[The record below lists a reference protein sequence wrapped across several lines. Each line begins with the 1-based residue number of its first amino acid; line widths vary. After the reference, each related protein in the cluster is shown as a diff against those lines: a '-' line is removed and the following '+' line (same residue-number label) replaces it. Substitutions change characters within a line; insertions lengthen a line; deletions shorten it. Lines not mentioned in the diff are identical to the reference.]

1 MHVRHPIW
9 LRFAGRPGAS
19 VFATMFTIESAAR
32 ALLSTVITVQ
42 ALALLEDARNVSI
55 MFALVGV
62 TGLAASFAIPALV
75 HRSSRRAVYSLGT
88 VLLVAAA
95 AALALISVPGQIAGM
110 LMRVFATACISVTTS
125 LYIMQYI
132 NKRDLTKSEPM
143 RLQFAAAAWT
153 LGPWL
158 GVYLYTTLGPNWAY
172 GASVVAASALLL
184 FFWLLRLTDNPAVQ
198 KANRGPPNPLT
209 CIGRF
214 VSQPR
219 LRLAWV
225 ITFGRSCWWVFFFIY
240 TPIYMIESGY
250 GAAVGAAVVSA
261 GNALLFLTPI
271 FGRLGARRGIKRV
284 LSAAYL
290 AAGLSTFLAG
300 LFYAH
305 AAAATAL
312 LLVAALGCVALDALG
327 NIPFMRSVHP
337 YERAEMTTV
346 FRTYIDFSELVTP
359 AVFAVILSL
368 SDLRTVFVV
377 FGVVL
382 AAFAIWPRFLPNRM

>member
-9 LRFAGRPGAS
+9 LRLAGRPGARA
-19 VFATMFTIESAAR
+19 FATMFTIESLCR

-42 ALALLEDARNVSI
+42 ALALLEDARSVSI
-55 MFALVGV
+55 MFSLVGV

-75 HRSSRRAVYSLGT
+75 HRTSRRAVYSLGSA
-88 VLLVAAA
+88 LLVAAA
-95 AALALISVPGQIAGM
+95 AALALVNVPGQVAGM
-110 LMRVFATACISVTTS
+110 LTRVFATACISITTS

-143 RLQFAAAAWT
+143 RLQFAALAWT

-158 GVYLYTTLGPNWAY
+158 GVKLYTSLGPVWAY
-172 GASVVAASALLL
+172 GASAGAALALLA

-198 KANRGPPNPLT
+198 MANRPPPDPLK

-214 VSQPR
+214 VAQSR

-240 TPIYMIESGY
+240 TPIYIVEAGHS
-250 GAAVGAAVVSA
+250 AEIGAAVVSA

-271 FGRLGARRGIKRV
+271 FGKLGARLGIRPV

-290 AAGLSTFLAG
+290 AAGLSTLLAG
-300 LFYAH
+300 LFYAD
-305 AAAATAL
+305 AIVCISL
-312 LLVAALGCVALDALG
+312 LLIAALGCVALDALG

-337 YERAEMTTV
+337 YERPEMTTV

-359 AVFAVILSL
+359 AIFAVILTL
-368 SDLRTVFVV
+368 SDLRTVFMV
-377 FGVVL
+377 FGALL
-382 AAFAIWPRFLPNRM
+382 AAFAIWPRFLPRRM